1 MFASA
6 QTQMHDAFKI
16 EFSSM
21 EDGQCLRRHGLAPV
35 DTGDLDLSTYT
46 FSKGTSMKDSNGLHV
61 SNGPASGMASALVD
75 SAAHSTDQVIRSS
88 QRALNDKL
96 DQLAERLEDM
106 RERTGPA
113 LDRLG
118 AGAQALTDRSLDAVR
133 GGSQQLRERALHA
146 SDATVARIRN
156 EPIKSVLVAAAGGAA
171 LMALVS
177 LLSRSSR
184 TRS

>member
-1 MFASA
+1 
-6 QTQMHDAFKI
+6 
-16 EFSSM
+16 
-21 EDGQCLRRHGLAPV
+21 
-35 DTGDLDLSTYT
+35 
-46 FSKGTSMKDSNGLHV
+46 
-61 SNGPASGMASALVD
+61 
-75 SAAHSTDQVIRSS
+75 
-88 QRALNDKL
+88 
-96 DQLAERLEDM
+96 M

-156 EPIKSVLVAAAGGAA
+156 EPIKSVLIAAAGGAA

>member
-1 MFASA
+1 
-6 QTQMHDAFKI
+6 
-16 EFSSM
+16 
-21 EDGQCLRRHGLAPV
+21 
-35 DTGDLDLSTYT
+35 
-46 FSKGTSMKDSNGLHV
+46 MKDSNGLHV

-106 RERTGPA
+106 RER
-113 LDRLG
+113 
-118 AGAQALTDRSLDAVR
+118 
-133 GGSQQLRERALHA
+133 ALHA

-156 EPIKSVLVAAAGGAA
+156 EPIKSVLIAAAGGAA